1 MKNGGC
7 ANPEDRQFCGTK
19 EPNKINYTDSG
30 RFHRK
35 QEEISTETASDAQA
49 LDTNGGRGAQ
59 QRALGAGRGGPG
71 RAGRCGAAALRPPVA
86 CGTILAVGTF
96 PCVSAHFSLV
106 SQLPRG
112 PGGRG
117 WAQSAAG
124 RKWAGLAV
132 RGKLGRGAGSR

>member
-1 MKNGGC
+1 M
-7 ANPEDRQFCGTK
+7 D
-19 EPNKINYTDSG
+19 
-30 RFHRK
+30 
-35 QEEISTETASDAQA
+35 TAPDAQA

-59 QRALGAGRGGPG
+59 ERPLGAG

-86 CGTILAVGTF
+86 CATILAVGTF